1 MIIFFVK
8 RINARSAEQR
18 VKNGRRRNILPPD
31 IGEILTYTRSAKT
44 VNKGEKMGNKDDF
57 KILIINESDGASIIS
72 DIFSYSLLMGGFF
85 INRFF
90 LGDSLFIQVFIGLV
104 FLMGIHKRASKKIK
118 HVNAKEALEYLTEHQ
133 SRNSS

>member
-1 MIIFFVK
+1 
-8 RINARSAEQR
+8 
-18 VKNGRRRNILPPD
+18 
-31 IGEILTYTRSAKT
+31 
-44 VNKGEKMGNKDDF
+44 MGNKDDF